1 MTAGP
6 RRGCAF
12 DAMERKTFA
21 PHERIHKRRDYLKI
35 YEQGTREHTPNFTII
50 TLESPSGTGRLGV
63 TVTKKVGNAVKRN
76 RIKRLLRE
84 YFRLNKSSLPPSR
97 DMVIMAKKGI
107 PWMTYRDVARE
118 LGRLRVAPADH
129 ETHA

>member
-1 MTAGP
+1 M
-6 RRGCAF
+6 
-12 DAMERKTFA
+12 KV
-21 PHERIHKRRDYLKI
+21 

-50 TLESPSGTGRLGV
+50 TLESPSGTRRLGI

-107 PWMTYRDVARE
+107 PWMTYRDVCRE
-118 LGRLRVAPADH
+118 LGRLRFAPADH